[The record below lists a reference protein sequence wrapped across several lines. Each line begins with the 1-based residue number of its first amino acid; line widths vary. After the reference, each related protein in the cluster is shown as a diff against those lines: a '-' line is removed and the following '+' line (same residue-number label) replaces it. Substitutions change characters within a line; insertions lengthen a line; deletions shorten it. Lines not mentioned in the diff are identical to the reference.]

1 MRPAVAWC
9 PLGKGPLGSSPAT
22 RKPATQVAGAV
33 GRLCPEVFLPRSAA
47 EGRARPWMPVG
58 FCVRARGS
66 CVSTGGSLA
75 LSLGGGGEGVQKL
88 LAGRWADCGREPW
101 APRLG
106 VLGGCPPALCT
117 PGATLTPRRQSWP
130 SSRPCAPSACGHDPC
145 RVGRAGRG
153 GEAALTPAA
162 FGAGLASW
170 HRRSRGFMLPLPPC
184 CFRTPTSNVM
194 GRKET
199 FGQSLSHRLLA

>member
-1 MRPAVAWC
+1 
-9 PLGKGPLGSSPAT
+9 
-22 RKPATQVAGAV
+22 
-33 GRLCPEVFLPRSAA
+33 
-47 EGRARPWMPVG
+47 MPVG

-130 SSRPCAPSACGHDPC
+130 SSHPCAPSACGRDPC

-153 GEAALTPAA
+153 PKLPLHPLPLEPAWHPGIR
-162 FGAGLASW
+162 GAG
-170 HRRSRGFMLPLPPC
+170 GFMLPLPPC

-199 FGQSLSHRLLA
+199 FGQSLSRRLLA